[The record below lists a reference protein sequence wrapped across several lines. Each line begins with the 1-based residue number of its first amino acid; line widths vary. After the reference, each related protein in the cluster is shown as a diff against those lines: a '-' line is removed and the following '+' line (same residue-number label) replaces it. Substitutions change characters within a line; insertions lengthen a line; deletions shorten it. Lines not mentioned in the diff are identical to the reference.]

1 MPDRY
6 QKTICSKVSLD
17 GIGLHTGIKSTIN
30 IKQAQE
36 NSGIVFK
43 RIDLKENPVIPADV
57 DNVIDTSRGT
67 TLEQNGVRIH
77 TVEHVLAALYGLGI
91 DNVTIEL
98 SGPEPPIMD
107 GSALPFVQLLKKVGI
122 VNQGIIQEVFK
133 VTEPIQ
139 FNDPENDIEI
149 NLLPAKKSKI
159 TFFMD
164 YGLPNFGL
172 QYASIQDIES
182 EFEKEVAPA
191 RTFGLLSEVSQLKQN
206 GLIKGGGLNN
216 AVIIVD
222 KKVDEDEQNIL
233 SKLFGLNKEI
243 IFNNGEILNTE
254 GLHFENEPVRH
265 KVLDLIGDM
274 SLFGKPII
282 GHIIAT
288 RSGHRTNIEFIRKL
302 RRIDKS

>member
-6 QKTICSKVSLD
+6 QKTICDKVSFE
-17 GIGLHTGIKSTIN
+17 GIGLHTGIKSILNVKPT
-30 IKQAQE
+30 KE

-43 RIDLKENPVIPADV
+43 RIDLKENPVIPADI
-57 DNVIDTSRGT
+57 DYVIDTNRGT
-67 TLEQNGVRIH
+67 TLEKNGVRIH
-77 TVEHVLAALYGLGI
+77 TVEHMLAAFRGLAI
-91 DNVTIEL
+91 DNAIIEIT
-98 SGPEPPIMD
+98 GPEPPVMD
-107 GSALPFVQLLKKVGI
+107 GSTLTFVRALKKVGT
-122 VNQGIIQEVFK
+122 VDQDEIQEVYK
-133 VTEPIQ
+133 VEELIQ

-149 NLLPAKKSKI
+149 NLLPAEKSKI

-172 QYASIQDIES
+172 QYASIEDVES
-182 EFEKEVAPA
+182 EFEKEIAPA
-191 RTFGLLSEVSQLKQN
+191 RTFGLLSEISKLKQN

-222 KKVDEDEQNIL
+222 KKVDEDEQNML

-302 RRIDKS
+302 RQIIKS